1 MTREEILAC
10 KIVAVILLIT
20 IFSLIFYNNYR
31 SKKYWNITCDSLT
44 AEAARQLQ
52 REGAKAPPG
61 ADDSEDVSFTDMLYF
76 STVTTFTIGY
86 GDITPKT
93 NEVKILVII
102 KIILSS
108 IILIY

>member
-1 MTREEILAC
+1 MTREETIVY
-10 KIVAVILLIT
+10 KISVLLLLTI

-31 SKKYWNITCDSLT
+31 SKKHWNITCDILT
-44 AEAARQLQ
+44 AEAARQHQ
-52 REGAKAPPG
+52 REGA
-61 ADDSEDVSFTDMLYF
+61 DDSDDVSFSDMFYF
-76 STVTTFTIGY
+76 STLTTFTIGY

-93 NEVKILVII
+93 DEVKILVII